1 MNTILIAFAV
11 IIVLALIV
19 FPGVRGKLK
28 ILVGGFLN
36 LFVEDMAKTPEGAEA
51 VYQEAIEDMQG
62 KYNQASTVYNKLVG
76 ERSSMERKI
85 ERLKQELASTEQ
97 KCESL
102 VRSGKMDDAKV
113 FSERRAELLAEIK
126 SNESYLK
133 EIKPRVDE
141 AKEIHAACE
150 KRLRDLKRE
159 KTAVVNELILN
170 GTMKGI
176 FDDLDEL
183 KRVKDVDKLLGTV
196 RDHREN
202 LRKEVAGASEV
213 HNNKASTKIQ
223 KAEANASAAV
233 ADDYLESLKTKYG
246 SK

>member
-1 MNTILIAFAV
+1 M
-11 IIVLALIV
+11 
-19 FPGVRGKLK
+19 
-28 ILVGGFLN
+28 
-36 LFVEDMAKTPEGAEA
+36 LF
-51 VYQEAIEDMQG
+51 
-62 KYNQASTVYNKLVG
+62 
-76 ERSSMERKI
+76 RS
-85 ERLKQELASTEQ
+85 
-97 KCESL
+97 
-102 VRSGKMDDAKV
+102 
-113 FSERRAELLAEIK
+113 
-126 SNESYLK
+126 
-133 EIKPRVDE
+133 DE